1 MARRTVAL
9 VFVIALFGCVDVPEG
24 IRADFAAPTPQERSN
39 FRQGPHGSA
48 KPVIEVAQPTPTVAP
63 AAAPP
68 EPKAAEADA
77 GAAGDT
83 TSTTTVTGAPQ

>member
-39 FRQGPHGSA
+39 FRQGAHGSA
-48 KPVIEVAQPTPTVAP
+48 KPVIEVAQPTPT
-63 AAAPP
+63 AAPP

-77 GAAGDT
+77 GVTGEA
-83 TSTTTVTGAPQ
+83 STTTTTGAPQ